1 MDINFLKQNGVDT
14 DKALELFGDMDIY
27 NETFQDYLDGID
39 EKLSNLKRSK
49 DNENWQDYGI
59 FAHSIKSDAFLFIL
73 SPPEKVLAPELGVL
87 CEFIFFATSFSCC
100 VL

>member
-49 DNENWQDYGI
+49 DNENWQDYEI
-59 FAHSIKSDAFLFIL
+59 FGFY
-73 SPPEKVLAPELGVL
+73 
-87 CEFIFFATSFSCC
+87 
-100 VL
+100 